1 MAENRRQQ
9 IIDWLRNSGNPESES
24 LLKSLYQMNTDEWEQ
39 KNRKDL
45 RKIMGYADLE
55 KSTVSL
61 RDRARGEFDS
71 YVDNPEWYIKG
82 KAAKLGVNIED
93 LRKALSEL
101 EEERKWEEGRE
112 RRAQEVN
119 DGFVWNFAPES
130 SKRRYIDDPNTT
142 LFGKE
147 GNFNPLSTEGARDIR
162 DVALGGIGLAGDFI
176 PGYGAAVGPIARG
189 VRNATLM
196 AEGSP
201 YAPST
206 VDAGKEL
213 INDAATYGAAAWL
226 QNFRKAKRLAA
237 GAQKDV
243 PFLGDINKNA
253 RTTNLLDETNK
264 GLLKV
269 NYATNYDNTIKA
281 IEDLPDSE
289 IKSSLMNKIAAFEGV
304 GDKKAEEAFA
314 RELQHDAHNFG
325 LDMWTT
331 LHRSPEGWV
340 AVAPNETKATWIKNS
355 VDENGSLILPSLYGE
370 KRGEEAIRNMK
381 SFRKMA
387 RSTPTIGKAGQFIR
401 DVVYP
406 IERNL
411 EQGAAKNATSLY
423 KAKPAEEERAK
434 IDWYKANYARDWDMG
449 FEPKGKESDPIVK
462 AYKEYIAEK
471 EMNRQT
477 PRIEDIF

>member
-1 MAENRRQQ
+1 MDRRQE
-9 IIDWLRNSGNPESES
+9 IVDWLRAHGNPRAES
-24 LLKSLYQMNTDEWEQ
+24 LLNSLNQMNLDEWEQ

-45 RKIMGYADLE
+45 RKLEGYADLE
-55 KSTVSL
+55 KSTVPL
-61 RDRARGEFDS
+61 RDRARGEFDN

-82 KAAKLGVNIED
+82 KAAKLGVNVED
-93 LRKALSEL
+93 LKKTLGEL
-101 EEERKWEEGRE
+101 QKEKEYFEGRE
-112 RRAQEVN
+112 RRSQEVN
-119 DGFVWNFAPES
+119 DRFVWNFAPES
-130 SKRRYIDDPNTT
+130 SKRRYIDDPDAT

-176 PGYGAAVGPIARG
+176 PGYGAVVGPIARG
-189 VRNATLM
+189 VRNASLI
-196 AEGSP
+196 AEDSP
-201 YAPST
+201 YAPS
-206 VDAGKEL
+206 VGDAGKEAL
-213 INDAATYGAAAWL
+213 NDFSTYAGAAWL
-226 QNFRKAKRLAA
+226 QNFRKAKRMAA
-237 GAQKDV
+237 GAQKEV
-243 PFLGDINKNA
+243 PFLGDVNKNA

-314 RELQHDAHNFG
+314 RELQHDANNFG

-331 LHRSPEGWV
+331 LRRYPEGWA
-340 AVAPNETKATWIKNS
+340 AVAPNETKSIWIKNS
-355 VDENGSLILPSLYGE
+355 VDE

-387 RSTPTIGKAGQFIR
+387 RSTPTIGKAGQFVR

-406 IERNL
+406 IERNI
-411 EQGAAKNATSLY
+411 EQGVAKNATSLY

-462 AYKEYIAEK
+462 AYKEYIVEK